1 MVRLI
6 PNRLRG
12 SYSNSSS
19 TKSTT
24 NNNNNTSRT
33 GSPMRSKGDSASPEG
48 RRETGLVLSVGILK
62 VGYRCSN
69 FVALIVCADT
79 VARPGTSPPRIG
91 GALQTQ

>member
-24 NNNNNTSRT
+24 NNNNTSRT
-33 GSPMRSKGDSASPEG
+33 ASPMRSKGDSASPEG

-62 VGYRCSN
+62 VGSLCSN

>member
-24 NNNNNTSRT
+24 TNNNNNNPSRT
-33 GSPMRSKGDSASPEG
+33 ASPMRSKGDSASPEG

-62 VGYRCSN
+62 VGPSVPTSN
-69 FVALIVCADT
+69 FVALIVLT
-79 VARPGTSPPRIG
+79 PSPGQEPRRQG
-91 GALQTQ
+91 

>member
-62 VGYRCSN
+62 VGYHCSN
-69 FVALIVCADT
+69 FVA
-79 VARPGTSPPRIG
+79 
-91 GALQTQ
+91 